1 MKVLSLKLDDEV
13 FEETERLVSK
23 LELARNRY
31 INEALALYN
40 KYNRRKLLKSQLVRE
55 AGLSRQSSM
64 DVLREFEAIENDQA
78 I

>member
-13 FEETERLVSK
+13 FEETERLISK

-31 INEALALYN
+31 INEALSLYN
-40 KYNRRKLLKSQLVRE
+40 KYNRRKLLKSQLKRE
-55 AGLSRQSSM
+55 AGLAKQSSM
-64 DVLREFEAIENDQA
+64 DILREFEAIENDQA